1 MRFLSSRWKM
11 RTNFPAMKNKTLLV
25 ISREYLTRIQK
36 KSFIIITILMPILF
50 VAMIV
55 LPVLLVTLH
64 EQRQFS
70 RILVVDESEIFI
82 NNFEDSKHYEFS
94 YRSGD
99 IEQIKKEA
107 FEQDFD
113 VVLQILDNSQGMKSN
128 IYYKKSLPTGL
139 QSEVEDQMDDIF
151 FNQLLKDSLNIEP
164 SRYENMQRLAKA
176 ESATIQIDEQGVEK
190 EHDAEIN
197 QIFGMVCGLVIY
209 FIIIM
214 FASQVLRGVLEEK
227 SNRIVEVLISSVRP
241 TQLLIGKIVGIALV
255 GLTQLVIWIALSAA
269 ILGGVQLAAPH
280 LFSDEE
286 VETVTN
292 MTSSGDLVPEGA
304 GLSVAPE
311 NIFEMIQNYF
321 AISFS
326 AIILCFIFY
335 FVVGYLIYST
345 LYAATGSVVDHESD
359 SQQYTMPITL
369 PLILSIVFVPSIST
383 NPDGSLA
390 FWLSMIPLTSPV
402 TMMVRLPSG
411 VHSWELF
418 LSMGLAL
425 GFLVL
430 SIWVSAKIYRIG
442 ILNYGKKP
450 SWKTIFKWLREK

>member
-1 MRFLSSRWKM
+1 
-11 RTNFPAMKNKTLLV
+11 MKNKTLLI

-36 KSFIIITILMPILF
+36 KSFIIITILMPILL

-55 LPVLLVTLH
+55 LPIMLVSLS

-82 NNFEDSKHYEFS
+82 NNFEDNNHYEFS

-107 FEQDFD
+107 FDQDFD
-113 VVLQILDNSQGMKSN
+113 VVLQILGSTQGVKSN
-128 IYYKKSLPTGL
+128 IYYKKNLPTGL

-151 FNQLLKDSLNIEP
+151 FNQLLRDSLHIEP
-164 SRYENMQRLAKA
+164 ARFENMQNLAKA
-176 ESATIQIDEQGVEK
+176 ESTTIQIDEQGGEK

-209 FIIIM
+209 FIIII

-241 TQLLIGKIVGIALV
+241 TQLLLGKIVGIALV
-255 GLTQLVIWIALSAA
+255 GLTQLVIWIALSGA
-269 ILGGVQLAAPH
+269 ILGGIQLAAPN
-280 LFSDEE
+280 LFSEE
-286 VETVTN
+286 SVETIAETPGVNLPDTAALQEQ
-292 MTSSGDLVPEGA
+292 TG
-304 GLSVAPE
+304 

-321 AISFS
+321 AVSFGT
-326 AIILCFIFY
+326 IILCFIFF

-345 LYAATGSVVDHESD
+345 LYAATGSVVDNESD
-359 SQQYTMPITL
+359 SQQYTMPITI
-369 PLILSIVFVPSIST
+369 PLILAIVFVPNISM
-383 NPDGSLA
+383 NPDGALA
-390 FWLSMIPLTSPV
+390 FWLSMIPLTSPIA
-402 TMMVRLPSG
+402 MMVRLPSG
-411 VHSWELF
+411 VQAWELL

-425 GFLVL
+425 GFLVF
-430 SIWVSAKIYRIG
+430 SIWFAAKIYRIG
-442 ILNYGKKP
+442 ILNYGNKP
-450 SWKTIFKWLREK
+450 SWKTIFKWLRE

>member
-1 MRFLSSRWKM
+1 
-11 RTNFPAMKNKTLLV
+11 MKNKTLLI

-36 KSFIIITILMPILF
+36 KSFIIITILMPILL

-55 LPVLLVTLH
+55 LPIMLVSLS

-82 NNFEDSKHYEFS
+82 NNFEDNNHYEFS

-107 FEQDFD
+107 FDQDFD
-113 VVLQILDNSQGMKSN
+113 VVLQILGSTQGVKSN
-128 IYYKKSLPTGL
+128 IYYKKNLPTGL

-151 FNQLLKDSLNIEP
+151 FNQLLRDSLHIEP
-164 SRYENMQRLAKA
+164 ARFENMQNLAKA
-176 ESATIQIDEQGVEK
+176 ESTTIQIDEQGGEK

-209 FIIIM
+209 FIIII

-241 TQLLIGKIVGIALV
+241 TQLLLGKIVGIALV
-255 GLTQLVIWIALSAA
+255 GLTQLVIWIALSGA
-269 ILGGVQLAAPH
+269 ILGGIQLAAPN
-280 LFSDEE
+280 LFSEDS
-286 VETVTN
+286 VETIAETPGVNLPDTAALQEQ
-292 MTSSGDLVPEGA
+292 TG
-304 GLSVAPE
+304 

-321 AISFS
+321 AVSFGT
-326 AIILCFIFY
+326 IILCFIFF

-345 LYAATGSVVDHESD
+345 LYAATGSVVDNESD
-359 SQQYTMPITL
+359 SQQYTMPITI
-369 PLILSIVFVPSIST
+369 PLILAIVFVPNISM
-383 NPDGSLA
+383 NPDGALA
-390 FWLSMIPLTSPV
+390 FWLSMIPLTSPIA
-402 TMMVRLPSG
+402 MMVRLPSG
-411 VHSWELF
+411 VQAWELL

-425 GFLVL
+425 GFLVF
-430 SIWVSAKIYRIG
+430 SIWFAAKIYRIG
-442 ILNYGKKP
+442 ILNYGNKP
-450 SWKTIFKWLREK
+450 SWKTIFKWLRE

>member
-1 MRFLSSRWKM
+1 
-11 RTNFPAMKNKTLLV
+11 MKNKTLLI

-36 KSFIIITILMPILF
+36 KSFIIITILMPILL

-55 LPVLLVTLH
+55 LPIMLVSLS

-82 NNFEDSKHYEFS
+82 NNFEDNKHYEFS

-107 FEQDFD
+107 FDQDFD
-113 VVLQILDNSQGMKSN
+113 VVLQILGSTQGVKSN
-128 IYYKKSLPTGL
+128 IYYKKNLPTGL

-151 FNQLLKDSLNIEP
+151 FNQLLRDSLHIEP
-164 SRYENMQRLAKA
+164 ARFENMQNLAKA
-176 ESATIQIDEQGVEK
+176 ESTTIQIDEQGGEK

-209 FIIIM
+209 FIIII

-241 TQLLIGKIVGIALV
+241 TQLLLGKIVGIALV
-255 GLTQLVIWIALSAA
+255 GLTQLVIWIALSGA
-269 ILGGVQLAAPH
+269 ILGGIQLAAPN
-280 LFSDEE
+280 LFSEE
-286 VETVTN
+286 SVETIAETPGVNLPDTA
-292 MTSSGDLVPEGA
+292 TLQEQSG
-304 GLSVAPE
+304 

-321 AISFS
+321 AVSFGT
-326 AIILCFIFY
+326 IILCFIFF

-345 LYAATGSVVDHESD
+345 LYAATGSVVDNESD
-359 SQQYTMPITL
+359 SQQYTMPITI
-369 PLILSIVFVPSIST
+369 PLILAIVFVPNISM
-383 NPDGSLA
+383 NPDGALA

-402 TMMVRLPSG
+402 AMMVRLPSG
-411 VHSWELF
+411 VHAWELL
-418 LSMGLAL
+418 LSMGIALA
-425 GFLVL
+425 FLVFC
-430 SIWVSAKIYRIG
+430 IWFAAKVYRIG
-442 ILNYGKKP
+442 IMTYGKKP

>member
-11 RTNFPAMKNKTLLV
+11 RTNFPAMNNKTLLV

-176 ESATIQIDEQGVEK
+176 ESATIQIDEQGDEK
-190 EHDAEIN
+190 EHDA
-197 QIFGMVCGLVIY
+197 
-209 FIIIM
+209 
-214 FASQVLRGVLEEK
+214 
-227 SNRIVEVLISSVRP
+227 
-241 TQLLIGKIVGIALV
+241 
-255 GLTQLVIWIALSAA
+255 
-269 ILGGVQLAAPH
+269 
-280 LFSDEE
+280 
-286 VETVTN
+286 
-292 MTSSGDLVPEGA
+292 
-304 GLSVAPE
+304 
-311 NIFEMIQNYF
+311 
-321 AISFS
+321 
-326 AIILCFIFY
+326 
-335 FVVGYLIYST
+335 
-345 LYAATGSVVDHESD
+345 
-359 SQQYTMPITL
+359 
-369 PLILSIVFVPSIST
+369 
-383 NPDGSLA
+383 
-390 FWLSMIPLTSPV
+390 
-402 TMMVRLPSG
+402 
-411 VHSWELF
+411 
-418 LSMGLAL
+418 
-425 GFLVL
+425 
-430 SIWVSAKIYRIG
+430 
-442 ILNYGKKP
+442 
-450 SWKTIFKWLREK
+450 